1 MTFQR
6 ESTPPILVDAL
17 STFCSRLNKRI
28 SLCTKIINSLLIIIP
43 KIFHTYS
50 MTLESFRLHLYFSHG
65 LLHGGMNC
73 VHCIP
78 WEKKNQVT
86 RDHISVLDLATK
98 STKSSPSPKKKVVQA
113 TLAFGKPKPST
124 PTKSTATD
132 NKKAGSSG
140 DGSHSSS
147 PVKGGSDKNS
157 KDNAFRE
164 FRRICARLAEE
175 PSYNAKSKILAD
187 FFDKGSSGGTGVIHC
202 LDQ

>member
-1 MTFQR
+1 MGSCTGGW
-6 ESTPPILVDAL
+6 IVY
-17 STFCSRLNKRI
+17 
-28 SLCTKIINSLLIIIP
+28 TKIHQVLKVS
-43 KIFHTYS
+43 
-50 MTLESFRLHLYFSHG
+50 TLEK
-65 LLHGGMNC
+65 

-98 STKSSPSPKKKVVQA
+98 YTKSSPSPKKKVVQA

-124 PTKSTATD
+124 PTKSTAAD

-140 DGSHSSS
+140 DGGHSSS
-147 PVKGGSDKNS
+147 PVKGGSDENS

-187 FFDKGSSGGTGVIHC
+187 FFENGSSGGTACNTCVWISNLHNK
-202 LDQ
+202 LLLQFAINTIIKTI

>member
-73 VHCIP
+73 VH
-78 WEKKNQVT
+78 KNTSGPEGVHL
-86 RDHISVLDLATK
+86 RE
-98 STKSSPSPKKKVVQA
+98 SSLYSLRKKKSGYKRSH
-113 TLAFGKPKPST
+113 FCFR
-124 PTKSTATD
+124 
-132 NKKAGSSG
+132 SSYQVYQKLSFTQKESCPG
-140 DGSHSSS
+140 HS
-147 PVKGGSDKNS
+147 
-157 KDNAFRE
+157 
-164 FRRICARLAEE
+164 
-175 PSYNAKSKILAD
+175 
-187 FFDKGSSGGTGVIHC
+187 C
-202 LDQ
+202 LW